1 MRCRE
6 QLRSV
11 SELEVVGDSSRL
23 ESMKAFPP
31 AAFAALM
38 LAGCATTT
46 HDRPP
51 ELAGQPV
58 PNQNIVIDFTKRY
71 NLVCQDGQTSR
82 TYQACRVLGYT
93 GDTVREAD
101 GTLSKTYG
109 QFGRWL
115 AVQLPG
121 GRRVFLSPSSIRFME
136 ETTQ

>member
-1 MRCRE
+1 
-6 QLRSV
+6 
-11 SELEVVGDSSRL
+11 
-23 ESMKAFPP
+23 MKAVILSTVS
-31 AAFAALM
+31 ALL

-46 HDRPP
+46 PDRPP

-71 NLVCQDGQTSR
+71 NLVCHDGESSK
-82 TYQACRVLGYT
+82 TYRACRVLGYT

-101 GTLSKTYG
+101 GSLSKTYG

-121 GRRVFLSPSSIRFME
+121 GHRVFLSPSSIRFLE
-136 ETTQ
+136 EASQ